1 MRISRSALTFAPALV
16 LVAALSACIGG
27 DVGQS
32 GSNPTVIK
40 YGRDQ
45 NPDPVKVAGL
55 NDWITAFRPRA
66 LAAGI
71 APATYDAAFREV
83 AYNPTVIQRSQ
94 NQAEFTKSLWEY
106 LETAAS
112 EKRVAEGRAML
123 ARYEPPLSRIEAAY
137 GVDREVVVAVWG
149 MESSYGEKRGD
160 LPLIEALATLS
171 YDGRRAEFFQG
182 QLLAAL
188 KILQSGDT
196 DAHHM
201 IGSWAG
207 AMGHT
212 QFIPTSY
219 LAYAVDFTGDGKRD
233 IWSDDPSDAL
243 ASTAAYLAKSGWQ
256 MGQPWGVEVT
266 LPEGFSGTSGK
277 AAKRPAAE
285 WQAMGIT
292 RADGGAVP
300 NGEAALLLPSG
311 VKGAAFLIYRNFHAI
326 ERYNQADSYVIA
338 VGHLSDR
345 LKGGGLLRKPWPE
358 GDATLRLAERIEL
371 QERLTARGHDTGGT
385 DGNVGPKTYA
395 AVRAFQAAQGLVPDG
410 YPDRELLEI
419 LRRR

>member
-1 MRISRSALTFAPALV
+1 MRISRSVLGLTLV
-16 LVAALSACIGG
+16 VALSACVGGG
-27 DVGQS
+27 DVSQS
-32 GSNPTVIK
+32 GNTPTVIK

-45 NPDPVKVAGL
+45 NPDPAKVAGL
-55 NDWITAFRPRA
+55 NGWIAAFRPRA
-66 LAAGI
+66 LASGI

-83 AYNPTVIQRSQ
+83 VYNPTVIQRSQ

-112 EKRVAEGRAML
+112 EKRVANGRAML
-123 ARYEPPLSRIEAAY
+123 ARYAAPLSRIEATY
-137 GVDREVVVAVWG
+137 GVEKEVVVAVWG

-160 LPLIEALATLS
+160 LPLIESLATLS

-196 DAHHM
+196 DARHM

-233 IWSDDPSDAL
+233 IWSDDPTDAL

-256 MGQPWGVEVT
+256 TGQPWGVEVT
-266 LPEGFSGTSGK
+266 LPAGFSGTSGK
-277 AAKRPAAE
+277 AAKRSGAE
-285 WQAMGIT
+285 WRAMGIA

-300 NGEAALLLPSG
+300 DGQAALLLPSG

-326 ERYNQADSYVIA
+326 ERYNQADSYVIG

-345 LKGGGLLRKPWPE
+345 LKGGGPLRKPWPE
-358 GDATLRLAERIEL
+358 GDATLRLSERIEV
-371 QERLTARGHDTGGT
+371 QERLSARGFDTGGT

-395 AVRAFQAAQGLVPDG
+395 AVKAFQTAQGLVPDG
-410 YPDRELLEI
+410 YPDRELLET
-419 LRRR
+419 LRR

>member
-1 MRISRSALTFAPALV
+1 MRIFRPLLSLT

-27 DVGQS
+27 GGSVSQS
-32 GSNPTVIK
+32 GSSPTVIK

-45 NPDPVKVAGL
+45 NPDPQKVAGL
-55 NDWITAFRPRA
+55 NAWVEAFRPRA
-66 LAAGI
+66 LMSGVSG
-71 APATYDAAFREV
+71 ATFDAAFRDV
-83 AYNPTVIQRSQ
+83 TYNPEVIRRSN

-112 EKRVAEGRAML
+112 DKRVANGRAML
-123 ARYEPPLSRIEAAY
+123 SRYAGPLQQIEATY
-137 GVDREVVVAVWG
+137 GVDKEVVVAVWG

-196 DAHHM
+196 DARHM

-219 LAYAVDFTGDGKRD
+219 LAFAVDFTGDGKRD
-233 IWSDDPSDAL
+233 IWSDDPTDAL

-256 MGQPWGVEVT
+256 MGQPWGMEVT
-266 LPEGFSGTSGK
+266 LPPGFGAAVSGK
-277 AAKRPAAE
+277 GAKRS
-285 WQAMGIT
+285 G
-292 RADGGAVP
+292 ADGWCRPPQSTRWASPAPMAG
-300 NGEAALLLPSG
+300 
-311 VKGAAFLIYRNFHAI
+311 RC
-326 ERYNQADSYVIA
+326 R
-338 VGHLSDR
+338 
-345 LKGGGLLRKPWPE
+345 
-358 GDATLRLAERIEL
+358 
-371 QERLTARGHDTGGT
+371 TGRR
-385 DGNVGPKTYA
+385 PCCCP
-395 AVRAFQAAQGLVPDG
+395 RA
-410 YPDRELLEI
+410 
-419 LRRR
+419 

>member
-1 MRISRSALTFAPALV
+1 MRISRPFLSLA
-16 LVAALSACIGG
+16 LVAALSACVGG
-27 DVGQS
+27 GSTVSQS
-32 GSNPTVIK
+32 GHNPTVIK

-45 NPDPVKVAGL
+45 NPDPAKVAGL
-55 NDWITAFRPRA
+55 NAWIEAFRPRA
-66 LAAGI
+66 LANGI
-71 APATYDAAFREV
+71 APATFDAAFREV
-83 AYNPTVIQRSQ
+83 VYNPTVIQRSQ

-106 LETAAS
+106 LETTTS
-112 EKRVAEGRAML
+112 DKRVATGRAML
-123 ARYEPPLSRIEAAY
+123 AQYAGPLAQIEATY
-137 GVDREVVVAVWG
+137 GVDKEVVVAVWG

-196 DAHHM
+196 DARHM

-219 LAYAVDFTGDGKRD
+219 LAFAVDFTGDGKRD
-233 IWSDDPSDAL
+233 IWSDDPTDAL
-243 ASTAAYLAKSGWQ
+243 ASTAAYLARSGWQ
-256 MGQPWGVEVT
+256 QGQPWGMEVT
-266 LPEGFSGTSGK
+266 LPPGFGAAVSGK
-277 AAKRPAAE
+277 SAKRAGAD
-285 WQAMGIT
+285 WRAMGIT
-292 RADGGAVP
+292 RADGRPVP
-300 NGEAALLLPSG
+300 DGQAALLLPSG

-326 ERYNQADSYVIA
+326 ERYNQADSYVIG

-345 LKGGGLLRKPWPE
+345 LKGGGPLRTPWPA
-358 GDATLRLAERIEL
+358 GDATLRLAERVEL
-371 QERLTARGHDTGGT
+371 QERLTRMGYDTGGT

-395 AVRAFQAAQGLVPDG
+395 AVKAFQSSRGLVPDG
-410 YPDRELLEI
+410 YPDRELLDL
-419 LRRR
+419 LRRS